1 MLRNKYVTH
10 PSYRQ
15 CMFQESPN
23 DKNPDTMESPLMPN
37 ASREKSQ
44 GRALLLTATA
54 AMSIGPAYAT
64 DFNITSPS
72 TAAQTLGSGSGQ
84 TGTIHGWPGRRHNQL
99 HHHDQQQSALRPL
112 VAPAHQ
118 AVTWAF

>member
-37 ASREKSQ
+37 ASREKPQ

-54 AMSIGPAYAT
+54 AMSIGPRDRIDDYQWKHDEFDGT
-64 DFNITSPS
+64 D
-72 TAAQTLGSGSGQ
+72 AGS
-84 TGTIHGWPGRRHNQL
+84 
-99 HHHDQQQSALRPL
+99 
-112 VAPAHQ
+112 
-118 AVTWAF
+118 